1 VPGGTGGKAEGV
13 MVRRVFGAGV
23 ALLMTTGTLIGI
35 VANAASADPTR
46 HGELITLECEVLGTF
61 DIVTNGNGQWTPG
74 HVADGTQVV
83 VPYSFR
89 FEFTPPGG
97 ETEVF
102 EVSKHAPANGRLDVC
117 TFTIEDPEG
126 TLNGTARVSYT
137 PA

>member
-1 VPGGTGGKAEGV
+1 MPGGTGGKAEGE
-13 MVRRVFGAGV
+13 MVRRLFGAGV
-23 ALLMTTGTLIGI
+23 ALLMTTGTVIGI

-46 HGELITLECEVLGTF
+46 HGELISLECEVLGAV
-61 DIVTNGNGQWTPG
+61 DIVTNGNGLWTPG

-89 FEFTPPGG
+89 FEFTGGG
-97 ETEVF
+97 EPEVF
-102 EVSKHAPANGRLDVC
+102 EASKPGPANGRLDVC

-126 TLNGTARVSYT
+126 TVNGTARVSYT

>member
-1 VPGGTGGKAEGV
+1 MPGGTGGKAEGE

-35 VANAASADPTR
+35 VANAAGADPAR

-61 DIVTNGNGQWTPG
+61 DIVTNGFGQWTPG
-74 HVADGTQVV
+74 HVVDGTQVV
-83 VPYSFR
+83 VPYRFR

-102 EVSKHAPANGRLDVC
+102 EVSKQGPANGRLDVC

-126 TLNGTARVSYT
+126 TVNGTVWISYT